1 MPAGARGGLWAG
13 WPVGQGGRPAGAAG
27 PREKEM
33 KQIKIALKVNGEDIE
48 AEVPPTMSL
57 LHLLRDRLGL
67 TGTREGCGKGDCGAC
82 TVLVD
87 DRPVLSCIM
96 LAFQADG
103 KTITTIEGVAKGD
116 RLSRIQELFV
126 ERGAI
131 QCGFCTPAMILVG
144 ESFLRENPRPTRD
157 EVREAISGV
166 LCRCT
171 GYKKIVDA
179 IEEAGKEG
187 ERG

>member
-1 MPAGARGGLWAG
+1 MTD
-13 WPVGQGGRPAGAAG
+13 VKV
-27 PREKEM
+27 E
-33 KQIKIALKVNGEDIE
+33 IKVNGEVVE
-48 AEVPPTMSL
+48 AEVPPNLSL
-57 LHLLRDRLGL
+57 LAFLRDRLGL
-67 TGTREGCGKGDCGAC
+67 TGTRQGCGKGDCGSC

-87 DRPVLSCIM
+87 DKPVLSCITF
-96 LAFQADG
+96 AFQVDG
-103 KTITTIEGVAKGD
+103 KSITTIEGIAKGD

-131 QCGFCTPAMILVG
+131 QCGYCTPAMILVG
-144 ESFLRENPRPTRD
+144 ESFLRENPKPTRD
-157 EVREAISGV
+157 EIREAISGV

-179 IEEAGKEG
+179 IEGASAEG